1 MIEFQKNYS
10 HIYMRSNYFLALSR
24 ARARSLSVAV
34 LYVRNFLSRLT
45 VSTVAPV
52 GAAEAGIMTT
62 VGTI

>member
-1 MIEFQKNYS
+1 MIEFQKNYA
-10 HIYMRSNYFLALSR
+10 HFYRKSNYFLALSR
-24 ARARSLSVAV
+24 ARARSLPLAV

-52 GAAEAGIMTT
+52 GAAAAGIMTT

>member
-1 MIEFQKNYS
+1 MIEFQKNY
-10 HIYMRSNYFLALSR
+10 R
-24 ARARSLSVAV
+24 ARARSLPLAV

>member
-1 MIEFQKNYS
+1 MIEFQKKCAQ
-10 HIYMRSNYFLALSR
+10 IYISSNYFLALSR
-24 ARARSLSVAV
+24 ARARSRSLAV

-45 VSTVAPV
+45 VSMVAPV